1 MDLEQLKRRRDEL
14 LKDNEWMDGLIKEK
28 EEELWEVKV
37 RTIAAS
43 ELARSAMQ
51 SAMRTAGI
59 VDSFYG
65 PSTQLSDNQA
75 NKAVEVDPNKNCF
88 YARKEKQ

>member
-14 LKDNEWMDGLIKEK
+14 IEDNEWMDDLIKEK

-51 SAMRTAGI
+51 SALRTAGI

-65 PSTQLSDNQA
+65 PSTQLSDNQT
-75 NKAVEVDPNKNCF
+75 NKAVEADHNKNCF
-88 YARKEKQ
+88 LC

>member
-1 MDLEQLKRRRDEL
+1 M
-14 LKDNEWMDGLIKEK
+14 
-28 EEELWEVKV
+28 

-51 SAMRTAGI
+51 SALRTAGI

-75 NKAVEVDPNKNCF
+75 NKAVEADHNKNCF
-88 YARKEKQ
+88 LC